1 MPVMLEPG
9 CVKKPKRVLNS
20 REHNRKFLTG
30 DSLINVIIGIW
41 TKYSGEQED
50 KSICSS
56 QAGKLFKTMF
66 DHTHT
71 LQKSKG
77 TK

>member
-1 MPVMLEPG
+1 MPVMLEPD
-9 CVKKPKRVLNS
+9 CVKMPKRVLNS
-20 REHNRKFLTG
+20 REYNRKFLTG

-41 TKYSGEQED
+41 TKYSREQVD

-56 QAGKLFKTMF
+56 QAGKLFKPMF